1 MRLQTSGRTLLLC
14 ALAALVLLAPAAA
27 RAQSEN
33 EIELLTLD
41 DVSDETIGIIPA
53 PAASPPENAPS
64 SEPAAPPE
72 PAETTRPADTD
83 WLTRTTRAIAS
94 PAVQPAAET
103 TRPMASPA
111 VPPGPEAPEPI
122 APPTGGTATA
132 RQTTR
137 PMVPTGDDP
146 PPGLAEATGDAVTQ
160 VLDAARRDGASLARR
175 TSEIRQHVLAR
186 VRQEWNQLLDSP
198 VTTFDRWLAAAGLPD
213 AQTLALPA
221 LGAVAVLLLLLKLLR
236 GKGDLTVS
244 IEYPA
249 ELRGTFSVR
258 IARKKSARKGPHTA
272 TPAAA
277 QRAKR
282 RASASSRT
290 ERHLVSRETG
300 FREILAG
307 RWYVTVDG
315 FMQPPD
321 EEAVIGSYFE
331 EQEIQVRRGH
341 TARLDFDFRPKQCPV
356 DAKVLWDKRPVSEA
370 LVAWRGA
377 PHSLRYARGGPVRLG
392 AERGIHTLVV
402 GSGDRVAELEVQ
414 VDSFQSI
421 NVTIDLADREKLLF
435 TGCPPAVEPYL
446 YGDISAAAR
455 ALEREGKGDLSHL
468 LLARLHE
475 ERQQDEAAA
484 RHYAEA
490 GSPLRAAEI
499 HEKLA
504 HYEQS
509 AALFESAGELTRAAE
524 MYRSAGEIEKAGDVF
539 ERSRDYQRAA
549 ECFREAGS
557 TSRWVEALEKAGDPF
572 EAAKVALEHGDQC
585 RAIRSLQLLGPSDS
599 DYVEA
604 ANLLV
609 DVLQKEGHL
618 DMAQEKIE
626 QVIRSQGAESVPL
639 ETCDRLAKLLEDG
652 EQYQRALDM
661 LDIIRR
667 RDATYPNIATRI
679 EDLRKRCR
687 QQASKPSAASVPG
700 GEAFSGGFRY
710 EILEEVGRGGM
721 GIVFKAR
728 DRRLGR
734 VVALK
739 RLPDNLRNHPK
750 AVELFLREAR
760 AAAALNHP
768 NIVTVH
774 DAGQEGESFYITMEL
789 LEGLPL
795 QQILKRNGRIGPR
808 DVARLGVQV
817 LKGLHYAHEQRIIHR
832 DIKTGN
838 LFFTKNNTVKIMDF
852 GLAKMVEEV
861 RRASTVVGGT
871 PYYMAP
877 EQSLGRAVDARAD
890 LYALGVTFFELL
902 TGRVPFAEGDVAF
915 HHRHTPAPDPREHA
929 AGIPDAFAELV
940 LEMMAK
946 EPDARPATA
955 AAVRERLHEIIDTLT

>member
-1 MRLQTSGRTLLLC
+1 
-14 ALAALVLLAPAAA
+14 
-27 RAQSEN
+27 RAM
-33 EIELLTLD
+33 
-41 DVSDETIGIIPA
+41 
-53 PAASPPENAPS
+53 
-64 SEPAAPPE
+64 
-72 PAETTRPADTD
+72 
-83 WLTRTTRAIAS
+83 AS
-94 PAVQPAAET
+94 PAAQPGPDTPDAPPPSAPPAEPPSHEASEAHETAKTLEPPIPT
-103 TRPMASPA
+103 TRPMN
-111 VPPGPEAPEPI
+111 
-122 APPTGGTATA
+122 GTS
-132 RQTTR
+132 
-137 PMVPTGDDP
+137 DEP
-146 PPGLAEATGDAVTQ
+146 PPGLAEATGNAFTQ
-160 VLDAARRDGASLARR
+160 VMDAARRDGASWVQRV
-175 TSEIRQHVLAR
+175 TEIRQHMLAR
-186 VRQEWNQLLDSP
+186 AGQEWNQLLASP
-198 VTTFDRWLAAAGLPD
+198 VSTVDRWLANAGLPSSKI
-213 AQTLALPA
+213 LALPA

-236 GKGDLTVS
+236 GKGDLKIS

-258 IARKKSARKGPHTA
+258 IARKKAAGRKGPRTA

-277 QRAKR
+277 ERAR
-282 RASASSRT
+282 QGASASNRR
-290 ERHLVSRETG
+290 ERHLVSRETD
-300 FREILAG
+300 FREVLTG

-356 DAKVLWDKRPVSEA
+356 DVKVLWDKHPVAEA
-370 LVAWRGA
+370 LIAWRGE
-377 PHSLRYARGGPVRLG
+377 PDSLRYARSGPVRLG
-392 AERGIHTLVV
+392 AEHGSHTLMV
-402 GSGDRVAELEVQ
+402 GSGDRVAELEVE
-414 VDSFQSI
+414 VDSFQSVS
-421 NVTIDLADREKLLF
+421 VTIDLADREKLLF
-435 TGCPPAVEPYL
+435 AGCPPAVEPYL
-446 YGDISAAAR
+446 YGDISTAAR
-455 ALEREGKGDLSHL
+455 ALEREGKQDISHL

-490 GSPLRAAEI
+490 GSPLQAAEI
-499 HEKLA
+499 HEKLE

-524 MYRSAGEIEKAGDVF
+524 MYRTAGAIEKAGGVF
-539 ERSRDYQRAA
+539 ERSRDYERAA
-549 ECFREAGS
+549 ECFHEAGN
-557 TSRWVEALEKAGDPF
+557 TSRWVEALEKGGDPF
-572 EAAKVALEHGDQC
+572 EAAKVALEHGDQA
-585 RAIRSLQLLGPSDS
+585 RAIRSLQLLGPSDG

-604 ANLLV
+604 SNLLV

-639 ETCDRLAKLLEDG
+639 ETCDRLAELLEEGD
-652 EQYQRALDM
+652 EYERALDM

-667 RDATYPNIATRI
+667 RDASYPNIATRI
-679 EDLRKRCR
+679 EGLRKQRHKEVSN
-687 QQASKPSAASVPG
+687 AATPSMPG
-700 GEAFSGGFRY
+700 AEAFSDGFRY

-774 DAGQEGESFYITMEL
+774 DAGQEGDSFYITMEL

-795 QQILKRNGRIGPR
+795 QSILKRNGRLGPR
-808 DVARLGVQV
+808 DAARLGVQV
-817 LKGLHYAHEQRIIHR
+817 VKGLHYAHEQRIVHR

-838 LFFTKNNTVKIMDF
+838 IFFTKSNIVKIMDF
-852 GLAKMVEEV
+852 GLAKMLEEV

-877 EQSLGRAVDARAD
+877 EQSLGEAVDPRAD

-902 TGRVPFAEGDVAF
+902 TGKVPFAQGDVAF
-915 HHRHTPAPDPREHA
+915 HHRHTPAPDPRDRV

-955 AAVRERLHEIIDTLT
+955 GVIRGRLQEIIDALS